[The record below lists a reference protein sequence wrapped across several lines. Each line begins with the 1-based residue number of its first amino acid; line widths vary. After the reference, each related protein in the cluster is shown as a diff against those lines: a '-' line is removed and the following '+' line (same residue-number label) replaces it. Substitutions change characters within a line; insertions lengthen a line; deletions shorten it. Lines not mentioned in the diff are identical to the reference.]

1 MKKIYVVIGTT
12 GEYSD
17 RTEWTVVAYTDEKL
31 AQTHAQLAK
40 ARADECALTW
50 DRFNTSANPTNMWDE
65 GMAIDYT
72 GTDYT
77 VAEVPL
83 LRRVPGPVHS

>member
-1 MKKIYVVIGTT
+1 MMYLVIGTT

-17 RTEWTVVAYTDEKL
+17 RSEWPVAVYWEQGK
-31 AQTHAQLAK
+31 AAEHAARAK
-40 ARADECALTW
+40 ARVAEIVASPEWKAGRYCRGPKPENVW
-50 DRFNTSANPTNMWDE
+50 DPNWE
-65 GMAIDYT
+65 HDYT

-83 LRRVPGPVHS
+83 FEAVP